1 LTRGPRSACA
11 GLSLV
16 RALSRPNGH

>member
-1 LTRGPRSACA
+1 VMQTRFESYRA

-16 RALSRPNGH
+16 RAYRAEGL